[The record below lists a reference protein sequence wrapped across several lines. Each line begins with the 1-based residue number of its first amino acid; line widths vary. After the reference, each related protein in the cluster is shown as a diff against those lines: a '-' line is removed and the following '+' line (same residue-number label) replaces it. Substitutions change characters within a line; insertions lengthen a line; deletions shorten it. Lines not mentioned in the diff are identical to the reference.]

1 MKREQGL
8 SEVIGF
14 LMIIALLGMLF
25 SMYLLYVVPLQ
36 GRDSEISHM
45 DQVKEQFSG
54 IIMDINALIVNE
66 KLNYPLQREISL
78 GSGQGGTS
86 GAFSIFPVQ
95 SYSDSSGTLTV
106 DTENPALGEITFTL
120 NGTGVNSTP
129 SKGPDNPDYVKS
141 VIIDPHSIQIRPNY
155 FYLNYHVADSS
166 PVNESDIIKI
176 SSLTNWSAI
185 VRVIDHYDQN
195 YVNISNWTDF
205 PGDLTI
211 TVKKGENTTIDNLTV
226 VKYVEKNRSYPINLY
241 DWTYGLADVIKD
253 TYDVTYKV
261 NDQEEEGPFP
271 IGQVKYPEMVEKEI
285 EMNHDFSTGGD
296 DEIHPLSM
304 FSFRSDNKYWINQ
317 EYQYQWGALFIN
329 QTDGTALSFLPPVNI
344 KMNDDGIIHVDLT
357 DTIIET
363 HGKENPNVL
372 ISGNQVNPVIITL
385 SNLSEEINGY
395 KLLDGVANAKYL
407 IITIS
412 GFSSDNEKDK
422 WEKVFSRIADN
433 AKKGDKINATHIA
446 KKAFEKDDT
455 VNLIITNSPEV
466 VNVDNDFN
474 EKIDKLDDVKD
485 TLDTNIND
493 NNLKISYKRANVS
506 VSLYN
511 IGQ

>member
-1 MKREQGL
+1 
-8 SEVIGF
+8 
-14 LMIIALLGMLF
+14 
-25 SMYLLYVVPLQ
+25 
-36 GRDSEISHM
+36 
-45 DQVKEQFSG
+45 
-54 IIMDINALIVNE
+54 
-66 KLNYPLQREISL
+66 
-78 GSGQGGTS
+78 T
-86 GAFSIFPVQ
+86 
-95 SYSDSSGTLTV
+95 
-106 DTENPALGEITFTL
+106 
-120 NGTGVNSTP
+120 
-129 SKGPDNPDYVKS
+129 
-141 VIIDPHSIQIRPNY
+141 
-155 FYLNYHVADSS
+155 
-166 PVNESDIIKI
+166 
-176 SSLTNWSAI
+176 
-185 VRVIDHYDQN
+185 
-195 YVNISNWTDF
+195 
-205 PGDLTI
+205 
-211 TVKKGENTTIDNLTV
+211 
-226 VKYVEKNRSYPINLY
+226 
-241 DWTYGLADVIKD
+241 
-253 TYDVTYKV
+253 
-261 NDQEEEGPFP
+261 
-271 IGQVKYPEMVEKEI
+271 
-285 EMNHDFSTGGD
+285 
-296 DEIHPLSM
+296 HPLSM

-412 GFSSDNEKDK
+412 GFSSGNEKDK